1 MMSLYFHPQVKV
13 RKQFPLTSIVEIVY
27 NKDQNPLAFKLIFQK
42 TEMLLETS
50 DEGDCILW
58 VNAIKKGTSVLKD

>member
-1 MMSLYFHPQVKV
+1 MD
-13 RKQFPLTSIVEIVY
+13 IVY

-58 VNAIKKGTSVLKD
+58 VNAIKKGTCVLVD

>member
-1 MMSLYFHPQVKV
+1 M
-13 RKQFPLTSIVEIVY
+13 RKQFPLTSIMDIVY

-42 TEMLLETS
+42 TEMLLEAS

-58 VNAIKKGTSVLKD
+58 VNAIKKGMHVHVN